1 MRFSLP
7 ADYYSPSL
15 REVSPSEKLVC
26 RVVML
31 MPSGVTLFSSPKN
44 RSQVGINIS
53 YAKGVKSPAS
63 LAAYFNGHQNAD
75 HDTHSYN
82 LADWSTIV

>member
-1 MRFSLP
+1 
-7 ADYYSPSL
+7 
-15 REVSPSEKLVC
+15 
-26 RVVML
+26 ML

-44 RSQVGINIS
+44 RSQVGIKIS